1 MDFMTANMRST
12 MIIMRIEALMTANM
26 RSTMIINDMTFN

>member
-12 MIIMRIEALMTANM
+12 IIIMRIEDLMTANM

>member
-12 MIIMRIEALMTANM
+12 IIIMRIEALMTANM
-26 RSTMIINDMTFN
+26 RSTMIINAMTFN

>member
-12 MIIMRIEALMTANM
+12 IIIMRIEALMTANM
-26 RSTMIINDMTFN
+26 RSTMIIRVIN

>member
-12 MIIMRIEALMTANM
+12 IIIMRIEALMTANM
-26 RSTMIINDMTFN
+26 RSTMIIWVIN

>member
-12 MIIMRIEALMTANM
+12 MIIMRIEDLMTANM
-26 RSTMIINDMTFN
+26 RSTMIIWVIN

>member
-26 RSTMIINDMTFN
+26 RSTMIIWVIN

>member
-12 MIIMRIEALMTANM
+12 IIIMRIEALMTANM